1 MSSLGTHIPDGKRR
15 IMGEASLL
23 PLSGASRG
31 KRFSGKMSWSSHF
44 SAFWSTG
51 RNEKTS
57 WSSRFSAFW
66 SMGRHENLA
75 ILWCRKPY
83 FFVQIR
89 NTTEHGTEV
98 TWYAFFS
105 ETTVVW
111 GVLGHRGILILS
123 LQRYCNSPEHLPV
136 FVFGVW
142 LYCVPTRNVN
152 HSEDRILAFKIGCLR
167 GPWWSSG

>member
-23 PLSGASRG
+23 PLSGASWG
-31 KRFSGKMSWSSHF
+31 KRFSGK
-44 SAFWSTG
+44 
-51 RNEKTS
+51 TS
-57 WSSRFSAFW
+57 WRSRFSAFW
-66 SMGRHENLA
+66 SMGRHENLP

-152 HSEDRILAFKIGCLR
+152 HSEDRSLAFKIGCLR